1 MLLLW
6 TTLTFAG
13 VCGLLV
19 AEALGSQI
27 GKWIAK
33 PLASTGFVGAA
44 VSAGAAESA
53 YGQMV
58 LVALGLS
65 WLGDVLLIPKDERVL
80 RAGILS
86 FLLGHVAYA
95 AGFLVRGVDV
105 GWMVGAL
112 VVVVGPASLVLR
124 WMAPHV
130 PSGMKPAVFAYVT
143 VITLMVATAAGT
155 VGAAGHP
162 AILGGAFAFYLSDLS
177 VARDRFVAPGFVNR
191 AWGLPLYYAAQIVL
205 ASTAAG

>member
-19 AEALGSQI
+19 AEYLGSRV
-27 GKWIAK
+27 GVWITK
-33 PLASTGFVGAA
+33 PLTSTGFVGAA
-44 VSAGAAESA
+44 VSAGAAESG
-53 YGQMV
+53 YGNMV

-95 AGFLVRGVDV
+95 GGFLVRGVDF
-105 GWMVGAL
+105 GWMIGAL
-112 VVVVGPASLVLR
+112 IVVAPPAALVLR
-124 WMAPHV
+124 WLAPHV
-130 PSGMKPAVFAYVT
+130 PPEMKSSVSAYVS

-155 VGAAGHP
+155 VGAAGNP
-162 AILGGAFAFYLSDLS
+162 AILAGALAFYLSDLS
-177 VARDRFVAPGFVNR
+177 VARDRFVAPSFVNR
-191 AWGLPLYYAAQIVL
+191 AWGLPHYYAAQIIL
-205 ASTAAG
+205 ASTVS